1 MSIDFFFFSVMIIN
15 VDLIFVK
22 IFDVYIRMMGLINL
36 FL

>member
-1 MSIDFFFFSVMIIN
+1 MSIDYFFFSVMIIN

>member
-22 IFDVYIRMMGLINL
+22 IFDVYIRMVGLINL